1 MAETRFIKTV
11 EFGGYDRNEVI
22 KRLEFL
28 NGQVFDLKNELR
40 ETKLI
45 MEEYKKGSDE
55 EKAHETVLAQEKVK
69 LTSLQVQN
77 ETNSAKLKAAEED
90 KAKLAEELAALK
102 ESHAAAVKELED
114 VKSKL
119 SAYESDDEAAALSQ
133 VFIAAQQSAN
143 ALVGNANKE
152 AEDKKAA
159 AEALVKEMLE
169 DANHTAAEII
179 YEAEKKAAETDAE
192 TKNSAEKMKVA
203 NNNLR
208 ASMLTDVEELGKQ
221 MAALNEALAAIT
233 ERGTEA
239 EKLLKETESKLTEGG
254 IPEFKVPELVEAD
267 LPEAPESRKAGEQP
281 KKSNAKLEE
290 LMKQASA
297 LKGGETENS
306 EADNADE
313 KAEGSA
319 EEKTEETA
327 EDAEKTEEQKPEEKK
342 AAEGGKKS
350 GVDLSALLKQANELK
365 K

>member
-208 ASMLTDVEELGKQ
+208 ASMLTDVEELSKQ

-233 ERGTEA
+233 ERGAEA

-327 EDAEKTEEQKPEEKK
+327 EDAEKTEEKKPEEKK